1 MGPELWCNRVFS
13 GFMEVVVMQARS
25 RLGNVLKNFSR
36 HFFSA
41 TCECSDF
48 WRMKT
53 LIIASRCQGLTEIG
67 VDCINSGR
75 DDRPCIPQSPRSLH
89 VPTQSQSLHLID
101 VALEGRRSD
110 DERTPTS
117 IDLSL
122 RYQTRSLTVVHMRP
136 AATHTAASV
145 RTVSVSVVGAK
156 PAPRRNERHL
166 EVLQSMLARFVKAT
180 AQCLQL
186 PRVIN

>member
-1 MGPELWCNRVFS
+1 
-13 GFMEVVVMQARS
+13 
-25 RLGNVLKNFSR
+25 
-36 HFFSA
+36 
-41 TCECSDF
+41 
-48 WRMKT
+48 MKT
-53 LIIASRCQGLTEIG
+53 SIVASRCQGLTEIG

-75 DDRPCIPQSPRSLH
+75 DDQPCIPAAQSPRSLH
-89 VPTQSQSLHLID
+89 VPNPSQSLQLID
-101 VALEGRRSD
+101 AALEGRRSD
-110 DERTPTS
+110 DESTPTS

-122 RYQTRSLTVVHMRP
+122 RYQTRSLSVVHTRR

-156 PAPRRNERHL
+156 PPPRRNERHL

>member
-1 MGPELWCNRVFS
+1 
-13 GFMEVVVMQARS
+13 
-25 RLGNVLKNFSR
+25 
-36 HFFSA
+36 
-41 TCECSDF
+41 
-48 WRMKT
+48 MKT
-53 LIIASRCQGLTEIG
+53 LIVASRCQSLTEIG

-75 DDRPCIPQSPRSLH
+75 DDRPCIPAPQSPRSLD
-89 VPTQSQSLHLID
+89 VPIPSQSLHLID
-101 VALEGRRSD
+101 AALVGRRSD

-122 RYQTRSLTVVHMRP
+122 RYQTRSLAVVHTRP

-145 RTVSVSVVGAK
+145 RTVSVSVVGAI